1 MPVALIGIISKVIDA
16 LVQGGQMKADEAKA
30 AQAALAQAQIQRD
43 QTFSTFIQ
51 NTSNILYTIM
61 RNTIVGIFA
70 ASLVVPHWGQMVSQN
85 AAGMPVYFW
94 AIILWEFYGNAAMQ
108 MIPWVKNGNGGSAPV
123 LPAPPVLPVLPDPVL
138 GGGGSDHTNGR
149 G

>member
-1 MPVALIGIISKVIDA
+1 MPVLLVSVISKIIDA

-43 QTFSTFIQ
+43 QTFSAFIQ
-51 NTSNILYTIM
+51 NTSNVLYTIM

-123 LPAPPVLPVLPDPVL
+123 LPAPPVLPIPVDPASIK
-138 GGGGSDHTNGR
+138 GGSDHTDGR